1 MASAITGTGQLA
13 GAPTAYSGS
22 NSSLN
27 QAIQTIWSKEI
38 LFQAMPILRFEQFAV
53 KKTELGVAPG
63 LRVNFLRYKNF
74 GIDPTPLTEGV
85 RMTTNA
91 LTAE

>member
-38 LFQAMPILRFEQFAV
+38 LVPGNANSSLR
-53 KKTELGVAPG
+53 T
-63 LRVNFLRYKNF
+63 
-74 GIDPTPLTEGV
+74 V
-85 RMTTNA
+85 RC
-91 LTAE
+91 